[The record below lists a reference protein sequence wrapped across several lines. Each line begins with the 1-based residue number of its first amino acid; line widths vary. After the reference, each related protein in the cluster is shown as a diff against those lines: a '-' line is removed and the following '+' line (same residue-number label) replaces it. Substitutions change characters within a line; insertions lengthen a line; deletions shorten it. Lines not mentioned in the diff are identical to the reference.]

1 MFERNRPLTFHF
13 DSKKTKTSC
22 VTIFCDTLNRNMAQF
37 NLELCFCVVFLAVFL
52 PLASGEHHIISY
64 HIKSTQKVYFYLNT
78 TFSRNGGICLSVLRA
93 GASRLPRTMST

>member
-64 HIKSTQKVYFYLNT
+64 QIYSKGLFLFEYY
-78 TFSRNGGICLSVLRA
+78 I
-93 GASRLPRTMST
+93 